1 MNGQISRLT
10 SALIILDRPGILC
23 HSPSLPLSRST
34 RKVSIQRLPP
44 PNPYF
49 SHSKRCNV
57 GPHGVHDVRKMSKS
71 VNARYTAACCSC
83 SSRSEAP
90 GPEQNIIRE
99 FDERSLVNYC
109 TRACT
114 WAEKR
119 GPQNSCARVDRGTFS
134 WMIFVVVNLLFGT
147 SWREKC
153 ASALNQR
160 MYILFYIVFFPW
172 RMKISNTC
180 SFPCKRISRIIL
192 ITSEI
197 YNYAIQ
203 KLYFN
208 IFETDFWNIRND

>member
-23 HSPSLPLSRST
+23 HSPSLPFSRST
-34 RKVSIQRLPP
+34 RKVSIHRLPP

-57 GPHGVHDVRKMSKS
+57 GPHGVHDVRKVSKS

-83 SSRSEAP
+83 SPRSEAP

-134 WMIFVVVNLLFGT
+134 WMIFVVVNLLLLIWNELEGEMCE
-147 SWREKC
+147 RVK
-153 ASALNQR
+153 SANVYFILYRFFSLENENFKHVQFPLQT
-160 MYILFYIVFFPW
+160 YIAYHSNYVRDIQLCNS
-172 RMKISNTC
+172 KI
-180 SFPCKRISRIIL
+180 
-192 ITSEI
+192 
-197 YNYAIQ
+197 
-203 KLYFN
+203 
-208 IFETDFWNIRND
+208 IF